1 MSGAT
6 TDPDELLEIFDAK
19 GRSTGCASKRDAIHR
34 EGLWHLA
41 FFCWI
46 VTSAGDVVLQRR
58 ATTKDVWPDRFDASA
73 AGHVRFGETIAQAA
87 REIEEEL
94 GLHVDFAALVPVMRH
109 RQEHRHESGIVDREL
124 HDVHLLRCDLPLPDY
139 RPGPEV
145 SGLVAVPLRALVA
158 LAQRTLL
165 EIPTTL
171 VTFDSEG
178 RAIEAAIVLHRED
191 LVPYDAAYLGALALA
206 AAALPA
212 AHAEPAASR

>member
-6 TDPDELLEIFDAK
+6 TDPDELLEVFDAK
-19 GRSTGCASKRDAIHR
+19 GRSTGRARKRDAIHR

-58 ATTKDVWPDRFDASA
+58 ATTKDVWPGRFDASA

-87 REIEEEL
+87 REVEEEL
-94 GLHVDFAALVPVMRH
+94 GLQVDFGALVPVMRH
-109 RQEHRHESGIVDREL
+109 RQEHRHDSGIVDREL
-124 HDVHLLRCDLPLPDY
+124 HEVHLLRCDLPLTDY

-158 LAQRTLL
+158 LAQHTLQ

-171 VTFDSEG
+171 VTFDPESH
-178 RAIEAAIVLHRED
+178 AIETAMVLRSCD
-191 LVPYDAAYLGALALA
+191 LVPYDAGYLGALALA

-212 AHAEPAASR
+212 ARAQVATSR